1 MKIRENINWN
11 FFSLPMR
18 LDATRT
24 TFAQKTQ
31 QPVTGPSTQ
40 DLAMKHNRDLDKYM
54 LTTN

>member
-54 LTTN
+54 FTTD